1 MTDKH
6 EKSPGEAS
14 REGLEMLNEQT
25 HPHHM
30 TTRDDA
36 TKTKHVSKPAVPVPD
51 AEAHHG
57 GPLPDQKR

>member
-1 MTDKH
+1 MDDKP

-14 REGLEMLNEQT
+14 REGVEMLNESA

-51 AEAHHG
+51 VTHRG
-57 GPLPDQKR
+57 GPLPTQKR

>member
-1 MTDKH
+1 MTDKP

-14 REGLEMLNEQT
+14 REGLEMLNEHA

-51 AEAHHG
+51 VAHHD
-57 GPLPDQKR
+57 GPLTDQKR